1 MSKKPLSETVS
12 LLCVDIGT
20 SSVKSCVLSE
30 QEDSLI
36 LKGQS
41 HVDQLTESIQ
51 SGTIIQLGK
60 VISAVQESVRKA
72 ENMAKISPKQVIFG
86 VSGEL
91 VKGQT
96 LTLEHQ
102 RNHPDQKIDAQEL
115 KTIIYQLQWQA
126 FEDIRAQISDEMSLP
141 EMDLKLMN
149 ASIVSIHV
157 DGEAVQDPRGYSGSV
172 VKMEI
177 FNCFAPLQHYGQ
189 LQSVAVELPFHEL
202 KGVFIQSFAVCHALG
217 LKNILESAIVVDIG
231 AGTTDI
237 CVMSDGKI
245 IGNRSFGLGGN
256 SLTKR
261 ISYELST
268 SFQEA
273 ESIKMGYCSES
284 LERRSQKVIEEA
296 LEADIEIWLSSLEFS
311 LKELPIK
318 KLPEKILLC
327 GKASTMK
334 EFQQALEQHDWSH
347 SFPVEKNPAV
357 RQLDYADILA
367 GDIDPDAFDREY
379 LPLIAVAYTAYDLLY
394 NNSSVEGILNSVIEG
409 GSGVT

>member
-1 MSKKPLSETVS
+1 MLKKSSSEQVS

-20 SSVKSCVLSE
+20 SSVKSCVFAE
-30 QEDSLI
+30 QEEQLV

-41 HVDQLTESIQ
+41 HMEQSPENIQ
-51 SGTIIQLGK
+51 SGNIIQLGQ
-60 VISAVQESVRKA
+60 VINAVQETVRKS
-72 ENMAKISPKQVIFG
+72 ENMARLSPHHVVFG

-96 LTLEHQ
+96 IALEHE
-102 RNHPDQKIDAQEL
+102 RTDASSRMDAQEL
-115 KTIIYQLQWQA
+115 KTIIYKLQWQA
-126 FEDIRAQISDEMSLP
+126 FEEIRRQISDEMSIP
-141 EMDLKLMN
+141 EMELKLMN
-149 ASIVSIHV
+149 ASIISIRV
-157 DGEAVQDPRGYSGSV
+157 DGEAVQDPRGYTGSI

-177 FNCFAPLQHYGQ
+177 FNCFAPLQHFGQ
-189 LQSVAVELPFHEL
+189 LQSVAVELPYHEL

-217 LKNILESAIVVDIG
+217 LKNALESAIVIDIG

-237 CVMSDGKI
+237 CVMSNGKI

-268 SFQEA
+268 SFSEA
-273 ESIKMGYCSES
+273 EQIKMGYCSET

-296 LEADIEIWLSSLEFS
+296 LEPDVEIWLSSLEFS

-327 GKASTMK
+327 GKASAMR
-334 EFQQALEQHDWSH
+334 EFQTALEKHDWTH
-347 SFPVEKNPAV
+347 HFPIDKGMQV
-357 RQLDYADILA
+357 RQLDYSDILD
-367 GDIDPDAFDREY
+367 GNFDPEAFDLEY
-379 LPLIAVAYTAYDLLY
+379 LPLIAVAYTADDLLY
-394 NNSSVEGILNSVIEG
+394 NNSSVEGILNAVIEG
-409 GSGVT
+409 GS